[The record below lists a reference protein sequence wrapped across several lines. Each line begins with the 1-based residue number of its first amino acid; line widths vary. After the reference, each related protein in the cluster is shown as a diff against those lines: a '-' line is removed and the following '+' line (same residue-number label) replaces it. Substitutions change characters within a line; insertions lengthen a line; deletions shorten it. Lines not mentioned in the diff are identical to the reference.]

1 MSNFF
6 DINLT
11 IQPRLTFPT
20 LSAEGSAPVEI
31 NERRIMKE
39 GSLQVHN
46 LREQEEMIAG
56 GV

>member
-20 LSAEGSAPVEI
+20 LSAEGSVPVEI

-56 GV
+56 V